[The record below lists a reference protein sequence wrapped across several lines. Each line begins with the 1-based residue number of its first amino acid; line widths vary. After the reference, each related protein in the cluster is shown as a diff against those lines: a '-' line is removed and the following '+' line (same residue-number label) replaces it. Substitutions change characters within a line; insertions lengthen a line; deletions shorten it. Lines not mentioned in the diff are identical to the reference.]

1 MTAPNAEWRS
11 WLYGIAWLLGGV
23 AALAV
28 SLWLVTLIRWGWPA
42 DRAEQQLS
50 ILGNALY
57 IFAATN
63 GLVVFGLTMR
73 AAIRNF
79 KGSAGGVSFEA
90 DSRDD
95 AVRDGDTVT
104 IQKDGA

>member
-1 MTAPNAEWRS
+1 MTAPGAAWRS

-28 SLWLVTLIRWGWPA
+28 SLWIITLVRWGWPA

-79 KGSAGGVSFEA
+79 KGSAGSLSFEA
-90 DSRDD
+90 DSHD

-104 IQKDGA
+104 IQKDAP

>member
-1 MTAPNAEWRS
+1 MTAPGAEWRS
-11 WLYGIAWLLGGV
+11 WLYGVAWLLGGV

-42 DRAEQQLS
+42 DRAEQQLA

-79 KGSAGGVSFEA
+79 KGSAGSLSFEA